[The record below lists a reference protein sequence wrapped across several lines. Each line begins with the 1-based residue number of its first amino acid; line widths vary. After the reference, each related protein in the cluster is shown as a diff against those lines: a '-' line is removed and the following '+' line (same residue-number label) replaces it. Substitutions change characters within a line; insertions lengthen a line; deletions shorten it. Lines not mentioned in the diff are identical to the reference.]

1 MAKEALLKDND
12 EKCCGN
18 CCWFY
23 GEMTCGD
30 GFCVKAENGGYADF
44 FHCSDMCRWGKIKED
59 GSFDYAFV
67 SREDMRHHMA
77 VLLQADRWYRAT
89 HDKENSALRYMPDP
103 IDYRVALAFA
113 YQYMKVFSKL

>member
-1 MAKEALLKDND
+1 MKDRDFMSAKAKEALLPNKEE

-23 GEMTCGD
+23 AEDTDGW
-30 GFCVKAENGGYADF
+30 GFCACQKNRVIDME
-44 FHCSDMCRWGKIKED
+44 HCSDMCED
-59 GSFDYAFV
+59 DFV
-67 SREDMRHHMA
+67 SREEMRHHMA

-89 HDKENSALRYMPDP
+89 HDEENGALRYMPDP

>member
-1 MAKEALLKDND
+1 MKQKE

-23 GEMTCGD
+23 GEQTDGEGMCIVHQFDGD
-30 GFCVKAENGGYADF
+30 DLPWYCCTMSACAD
-44 FHCSDMCRWGKIKED
+44 
-59 GSFDYAFV
+59 YV
-67 SREDMRHHMA
+67 SRQEMRHHMA

-89 HDKENSALRYMPDP
+89 HDEENSALRYMPDP

>member
-1 MAKEALLKDND
+1 MEKET

-23 GEMTCGD
+23 GEMTDGE
-30 GFCVKAENGGYADF
+30 GFCALRDPLINETRCDF
-44 FHCSDMCRWGKIKED
+44 LCAYEL
-59 GSFDYAFV
+59 YV
-67 SREDMRHHMA
+67 SRQEMRHHMA

-89 HDKENSALRYMPDP
+89 HDEENYDLRYMPDP

-113 YQYMKVFSKL
+113 YKYMKVFSEL